1 MWDLPPRAF
10 WTLPDVATRWGCRL
24 EDLAAWSAAEQLA
37 ICTSIRPVMCGNEV
51 VSGLV
56 AIPTTDLLPMF
67 RRDGSGPDCCQVARV
82 RRTDDPGWLFIT
94 NPSDGV
100 PVEKADFVVMADE
113 MIRFEEEHSIYRRR
127 SAPAVAVP
135 VTSSQSKYDWDAMWV
150 HVLQRVHEQG
160 LPETQRE
167 FVNEIQDWFIRRS
180 DDGDAPDER
189 TIRRRLTPAWRTL
202 RAEDED

>member
-1 MWDLPPRAF
+1 LPPRAF
-10 WTLPDVATRWGCRL
+10 WTLSEVAARWGCRP
-24 EDLAAWSAAEQLA
+24 EDIAAWAAAGQIEISTVVPPVVCGGEIVEGLMA
-37 ICTSIRPVMCGNEV
+37 ISMN
-51 VSGLV
+51 
-56 AIPTTDLLPMF
+56 DLMPMF
-67 RRDGSGPDCCQVARV
+67 RRDGSGPDTRRV
-82 RRTDDPGWLFIT
+82 RRVRSERRWLYVTD
-94 NPSDGV
+94 PSEGLMV
-100 PVEKADFVVMADE
+100 SKADLVLMAGE
-113 MIRFEEEHSIYRRR
+113 MARFEDEHRIYGRR

-135 VTSSQSKYDWDAMWV
+135 IMSSQSKYDWDAMWV

-202 RAEDED
+202 RAEDAD